1 MPLEL
6 IDGQVVR
13 KDIVEIIYPDIIQAR
28 IDDRNSQIERLKE
41 ENSMDSDLL
50 NEAREL
56 LGE

>member
-6 IDGQVVR
+6 IEGKVVR
-13 KDIVEIIYPDIIQAR
+13 KDIVEIIYTEIIQAR